1 MPAMFYDT
9 QQLKFNKAMIK
20 EIKNILN
27 EDFDKWEMWLYAV
40 VLPIGFGASVLI
52 GWALACLSK

>member
-1 MPAMFYDT
+1 
-9 QQLKFNKAMIK
+9 MIK

-52 GWALACLSK
+52 GWALATISK

>member
-1 MPAMFYDT
+1 M
-9 QQLKFNKAMIK
+9 K
-20 EIKNILN
+20 EIKDILK

-52 GWALACLSK
+52 GWLLATISK